1 MTADDPDIGKTA
13 LFEVIDED
21 TMVSRI
27 VNFTSVSH
35 VGNIITWEHKKVK
48 CGVGPV
54 VNKNIVKLNDGSKI
68 PKKRVEIKIS
78 PKMHQLTATTTEEEC
93 TESTLTES
101 MTEYTTLS
109 CENGTCESTMISP
122 SIQKSINSPLKK

>member
-1 MTADDPDIGKTA
+1 LTADDPDIGKTA

-93 TESTLTES
+93 TQK
-101 MTEYTTLS
+101 YTH
-109 CENGTCESTMISP
+109 
-122 SIQKSINSPLKK
+122 